1 MARDIPF
8 RKSLLPRLLAVS
20 VLVSVVSIAATA
32 WLAAQTTSGAIRQEQ
47 GQVLA
52 DDARVY
58 DELLGLAATAPGWQG
73 AEKAVREL
81 AQQTGR
87 RITLTTQDRVV
98 IADSRGMDGRG
109 GGGDRD
115 GGGGRDRGDG
125 RGAGAGAELPSKA
138 SAVVDPL
145 AVDGALTAGAGAGAG
160 SGEDAGGGGEDAA
173 GVDRIDPRAVG
184 PFRLSGRERDEL
196 AKVAADVVACMHDF
210 GVVARSVQGPG
221 GRPRIEAANDPNR
234 FLDFTCN
241 DTRLVAPTRTESKA
255 LKRLNELTN
264 ACLRRGSQPP
274 IAVELDLTWRRSGG
288 GASPVPG
295 VVGPPVE
302 SGMRAEP
309 KPEAEPEPESD
320 PKQKPEPESDPK
332 QKPEPEPESDP
343 KQKPEP
349 ELRVEGRATPAPTPT
364 RTPTDS
370 YSPAPKST
378 PTEPDPRNAARRTPT
393 GPAAPADP
401 MDGTRVA
408 DAKAAACLGSARREQ
423 LGPYVSAPALLFV
436 TASDGSRTAAAR
448 AGETSGFSLSRANTT
463 RLAGLSAGIL
473 AVTVAV
479 TAFAASRLTR
489 PLRALTTATQR
500 MKTGE
505 AAEPVNAR
513 SAGSAGEIRQLADAF
528 NDMAA
533 HRKALEDHRK
543 ALEDQR
549 QAMVSDVAHELRTPL
564 SNIRGWL
571 EAAEDGVVATDP
583 ELVSSLLEEAVLLQH
598 IVNDLQDLAAA
609 DAGTLRLHREPV
621 HASDVVDQV
630 AAAHQAGAEAA
641 GVRLSAT
648 TVGDPWFIADPLR
661 LRQAIG
667 NLVSNAIRHTPEGG
681 SVTIDCRATLDAVV
695 VEVADTGTGIDPDD
709 LPYVFDRFW
718 RADKSRTRSTGGSG
732 LGLAI
737 VRQLVEGHGGTVTVR
752 STPGDGAVFTVRVPS
767 EPLEP
772 LEPLESSEPL
782 EPSE

>member
-58 DELLGLAATAPGWQG
+58 DELLGLAATAPGWRG
-73 AEKAVREL
+73 AEKTVREL
-81 AQQTGR
+81 ARQTGR
-87 RITLTTQDRVV
+87 RIALTTQDRVV
-98 IADSRGMDGRG
+98 IADSRNKDGKG
-109 GGGDRD
+109 GGS
-115 GGGGRDRGDG
+115 
-125 RGAGAGAELPSKA
+125 GAREAGAELPSKA

-145 AVDGALTAGAGAGAG
+145 AVDGALTAGAGSGSESGGGIGGG
-160 SGEDAGGGGEDAA
+160 SGSGGED

-184 PFRLSGRERDEL
+184 PFRLSGRERETL
-196 AKVAADVVACMHDF
+196 AKVADDIVGCMHDF

-241 DTRLVAPTRTESKA
+241 DTRLVVPTRTESKA
-255 LKRLNELTN
+255 LKQLNELTN
-264 ACLRRGSQPP
+264 ACLRRGSEQPVK
-274 IAVELDLTWRRSGG
+274 VELDLTWRRSGG
-288 GASPVPG
+288 GTSPAAG
-295 VVGPPVE
+295 VVGPPVPTFT
-302 SGMRAEP
+302 ST
-309 KPEAEPEPESD
+309 PEP
-320 PKQKPEPESDPK
+320 Q
-332 QKPEPEPESDP
+332 
-343 KQKPEP
+343 
-349 ELRVEGRATPAPTPT
+349 PTPT
-364 RTPTDS
+364 PTPTS
-370 YSPAPKST
+370 TSTSPSTST
-378 PTEPDPRNAARRTPT
+378 PTPTPTPTSESGFGPAPADTPVEPDGPEPRGAADRSPSES
-393 GPAAPADP
+393 PVPADP
-401 MDGTRVA
+401 MDGARVA
-408 DAKAAACLGSARREQ
+408 DTKAAACLGSARREQ

-448 AGETSGFSLSRANTT
+448 AGESSGFSLSGANTT

-479 TAFAASRLTR
+479 TAFAATRLTR
-489 PLRALTTATQR
+489 PLRALTAATQR

-505 AAEPVNAR
+505 AAEPVTAR
-513 SAGSAGEIRQLADAF
+513 SAGSAGEIRQLAEAF

-533 HRKALEDHRK
+533 HRKALEN
-543 ALEDQR
+543 QR

-648 TVGDPWFIADPLR
+648 TVGDPCFTADPLR

-681 SVTIDCRATLDAVV
+681 SVTISCRATSDAVV
-695 VEVADTGTGIDPDD
+695 VEVADTGTGIAPED
-709 LPYVFDRFW
+709 LPRVFDRFW

-737 VRQLVEGHGGTVTVR
+737 VRQLVEGHGGTVTVG
-752 STPGDGAVFTVRVPS
+752 SAPGEGAVFTVRVPADADADVGGGVGVDVDADS
-767 EPLEP
+767 GVGAGAGGGVEGAADH
-772 LEPLESSEPL
+772 
-782 EPSE
+782 

>member
-20 VLVSVVSIAATA
+20 VLVSLVSIAATA

-58 DELLGLAATAPGWQG
+58 DELLGLAAGAPGWQG
-73 AEKAVREL
+73 AEKTVREL
-81 AQQTGR
+81 ARQTGR

-98 IADSRGMDGRG
+98 IADSRGKG
-109 GGGDRD
+109 GKVGKGSSGD
-115 GGGGRDRGDG
+115 
-125 RGAGAGAELPSKA
+125 ELPSKA

-145 AVDGALTAGAGAGAG
+145 AVDGALTAGAGSADA
-160 SGEDAGGGGEDAA
+160 EAGGQ
-173 GVDRIDPRAVG
+173 DRIDPRAVG
-184 PFRLSGRERDEL
+184 PFRLPGTERKEL
-196 AKVAADVVACMHDF
+196 GKVAGSIVGCMQDL
-210 GVVARSVQGPG
+210 GVSARVVQGPS
-221 GRPRIEAANDPNR
+221 GRPRVEAPNDPSQV
-234 FLDFTCN
+234 LDSSCH
-241 DTRLVAPTRTESKA
+241 DYRLDMPTRTESKA
-255 LKRLNELTN
+255 LDRLNELTN
-264 ACLRRGSQPP
+264 ACLRRGDAPP
-274 IAVELDLTWRRSGG
+274 VKVGLDLTWWQSLGVFDRDSGRYIPTDAETATERPVEAGG
-288 GASPVPG
+288 GQVGPEPSVPTKEPGTPTSTPSASPYV
-295 VVGPPVE
+295 
-302 SGMRAEP
+302 
-309 KPEAEPEPESD
+309 PEPTGGVS
-320 PKQKPEPESDPK
+320 
-332 QKPEPEPESDP
+332 
-343 KQKPEP
+343 
-349 ELRVEGRATPAPTPT
+349 RVGNEYDTKT
-364 RTPTDS
+364 
-370 YSPAPKST
+370 
-378 PTEPDPRNAARRTPT
+378 
-393 GPAAPADP
+393 
-401 MDGTRVA
+401 
-408 DAKAAACLGSARREQ
+408 AACVGSARREQ
-423 LGPYVSAPALLFV
+423 LGLYVSEPALLFV
-436 TASDGSRTAAAR
+436 TSSDGSRTAVAR
-448 AGETSGFSLSRANTT
+448 AVESSRFSLSGANTT

-479 TAFAASRLTR
+479 TAFAATRLTR
-489 PLRALTTATQR
+489 PLRALTAATQR

-505 AAEPVNAR
+505 AAEPVTAR

-533 HRKALEDHRK
+533 HRK

-583 ELVSSLLEEAVLLQH
+583 ELVTSLLEEALLLQH

-648 TVGDPWFIADPLR
+648 TLGDPCFTADPLR

-667 NLVSNAIRHTPEGG
+667 NLVSNAVRHTPEGG
-681 SVTIDCRATLDAVV
+681 SVTISCRATLDAVV

-709 LPYVFDRFW
+709 LPHVFDRFW
-718 RADKSRTRSTGGSG
+718 RADKSRTRATGGSG

-737 VRQLVEGHGGTVTVR
+737 VRQLVEGHDGTVTVR
-752 STPGDGAVFTVRVPS
+752 STPGEGAVFTVRLPS
-767 EPLEP
+767 G
-772 LEPLESSEPL
+772 
-782 EPSE
+782 

>member
-20 VLVSVVSIAATA
+20 VLVSLVSIAATA

-58 DELLGLAATAPGWQG
+58 DELLGLAATAPGWRG
-73 AEKAVREL
+73 AEKTVREL
-81 AQQTGR
+81 ARQTGR
-87 RITLTTQDRVV
+87 RIALTTQDRVV
-98 IADSRGMDGRG
+98 IADSRGDDDGKG
-109 GGGDRD
+109 GGG
-115 GGGGRDRGDG
+115 GGA
-125 RGAGAGAELPSKA
+125 AGAGLPSKA

-145 AVDGALTAGAGAGAG
+145 AVDGALTAGAGNVG
-160 SGEDAGGGGEDAA
+160 STGNGGGGSDSA
-173 GVDRIDPRAVG
+173 GLDRIDPRAVG
-184 PFRLSGRERDEL
+184 PFRLSGRERAEL
-196 AKVAADVVACMHDF
+196 AKVAEDVVSCMHDF
-210 GVVARSVQGPG
+210 GVIARSVQGPG
-221 GRPRIEAANDPNR
+221 GRPRIEASNDPNR
-234 FLDFTCN
+234 FLDYTCN
-241 DTRLVAPTRTESKA
+241 DSRLLVPTRTERKA

-264 ACLRRGSQPP
+264 ACLRRGGEPP
-274 IAVELDLTWRRSGG
+274 VAVELDLTWRRSDGK
-288 GASPVPG
+288 AYRAPG
-295 VVGPPVE
+295 VVGPDGP
-302 SGMRAEP
+302 GMRAEP
-309 KPEAEPEPESD
+309 EP
-320 PKQKPEPESDPK
+320 
-332 QKPEPEPESDP
+332 
-343 KQKPEP
+343 
-349 ELRVEGRATPAPTPT
+349 RVEGRATPEPTPGGT
-364 RTPTDS
+364 SGDTPEGTPGDGS
-370 YSPAPKST
+370 GDTPGDASGGDPDATAEPSSPPSEST
-378 PTEPDPRNAARRTPT
+378 PAEGGGHTVPRLPTESSVPDAA
-393 GPAAPADP
+393 
-401 MDGTRVA
+401 DGTRAVREA
-408 DAKAAACLGSARREQ
+408 DTKTAACVGSARREQ

-436 TASDGSRTAAAR
+436 TSSDGSRTAAAR
-448 AGETSGFSLSRANTT
+448 AGEASGFSLSGANTA

-479 TAFAASRLTR
+479 TAFAATQLTR
-489 PLRALTTATQR
+489 PLRALTAATQR

-505 AAEPVNAR
+505 AAEPVTAR
-513 SAGSAGEIRQLADAF
+513 SAGSAGEIRRLAEAF

-533 HRKALEDHRK
+533 HRK

-630 AAAHQAGAEAA
+630 AAAHQAAAEAA

-648 TVGDPWFIADPLR
+648 TLGDPCFTADPLR

-681 SVTIDCRATLDAVV
+681 SVTISCRATLDAVV
-695 VEVADTGTGIDPDD
+695 VEVADTGTGIDPED
-709 LPYVFDRFW
+709 LPHVFDRFW
-718 RADKSRTRSTGGSG
+718 RADKSRTRATGGSG

-737 VRQLVEGHGGTVTVR
+737 VRQLVEGHGGTVTAR
-752 STPGDGAVFTVRVPS
+752 STPGEGAVFTVRVPS
-767 EPLEP
+767 AE
-772 LEPLESSEPL
+772 
-782 EPSE
+782 

>member
-58 DELLGLAATAPGWQG
+58 DELLGLAAGAPGWQG
-73 AEKAVREL
+73 AEKTVREL
-81 AQQTGR
+81 ARQTGR

-98 IADSRGMDGRG
+98 IADSRGKG
-109 GGGDRD
+109 GKGGK
-115 GGGGRDRGDG
+115 GSSGD
-125 RGAGAGAELPSKA
+125 ELPSKA

-145 AVDGALTAGAGAGAG
+145 AVDGALTAGAGSADA
-160 SGEDAGGGGEDAA
+160 EAGGQ
-173 GVDRIDPRAVG
+173 DRIDPRAVG
-184 PFRLSGRERDEL
+184 PFRLPGTERKEL
-196 AKVAADVVACMHDF
+196 GKVAGSIVGCMQDL
-210 GVVARSVQGPG
+210 GVSARVVQGPS
-221 GRPRIEAANDPNR
+221 GRPRVEAPNDPSQL
-234 FLDFTCN
+234 LDSSCH
-241 DTRLVAPTRTESKA
+241 DYRLDMPTRTESKA
-255 LKRLNELTN
+255 LDRLNELTN
-264 ACLRRGSQPP
+264 ACLRRGDAPP
-274 IAVELDLTWRRSGG
+274 VKVGLDLTWWQSLGVFDRDSGRYIPTDAETATDRPVEPGG
-288 GASPVPG
+288 GR
-295 VVGPPVE
+295 VGP
-302 SGMRAEP
+302 EP
-309 KPEAEPEPESD
+309 GGGRVGPEPSVPTKEPGTPTST
-320 PKQKPEPESDPK
+320 PSASSYVPEPTGGVS
-332 QKPEPEPESDP
+332 
-343 KQKPEP
+343 
-349 ELRVEGRATPAPTPT
+349 RVGNEYDTKT
-364 RTPTDS
+364 
-370 YSPAPKST
+370 
-378 PTEPDPRNAARRTPT
+378 
-393 GPAAPADP
+393 
-401 MDGTRVA
+401 
-408 DAKAAACLGSARREQ
+408 AACVGSARREQ
-423 LGPYVSAPALLFV
+423 LGLYVSEPALLFV
-436 TASDGSRTAAAR
+436 TSSDGSRTAVAR
-448 AGETSGFSLSRANTT
+448 AVESSRFSLSGANTT

-479 TAFAASRLTR
+479 TAFAATRLTR
-489 PLRALTTATQR
+489 PLRALTAATQR

-505 AAEPVNAR
+505 AAEPVTAR

-533 HRKALEDHRK
+533 HRK

-583 ELVSSLLEEAVLLQH
+583 ELVTSLLEEALLLQH

-648 TVGDPWFIADPLR
+648 TLGDPCFTADPLR

-667 NLVSNAIRHTPEGG
+667 NLVSNAVRHTPEGG
-681 SVTIDCRATLDAVV
+681 SVTISCRATLDAVV

-709 LPYVFDRFW
+709 LPHVFDRFW
-718 RADKSRTRSTGGSG
+718 RADKSRTRATGGSG

-737 VRQLVEGHGGTVTVR
+737 VRQLVEGHDGTVTAR
-752 STPGDGAVFTVRVPS
+752 STPGEGAVFTVRLPS
-767 EPLEP
+767 G
-772 LEPLESSEPL
+772 
-782 EPSE
+782 

>member
-8 RKSLLPRLLAVS
+8 RKSLLHRLLAVS

-58 DELLGLAATAPGWQG
+58 DELLALGAGAPGWRG
-73 AEKAVREL
+73 AEKTVREL
-81 AQQTGR
+81 ARQTGR
-87 RITLTTQDRVV
+87 RIALTTQDRVV
-98 IADSRGMDGRG
+98 IADSWSTDSRSTDSRNT
-109 GGGDRD
+109 DSRSAD
-115 GGGGRDRGDG
+115 
-125 RGAGAGAELPSKA
+125 LPSKA

-145 AVDGALTAGAGAGAG
+145 AVDGTLNAGAEAGAEAG
-160 SGEDAGGGGEDAA
+160 TDATD
-173 GVDRIDPRAVG
+173 VDRIDPRAVG
-184 PFRLSGRERDEL
+184 PFRLPEREREEL
-196 AKVAADVVACMHDF
+196 AKAAESVVSCMHAF
-210 GVVARSVQGPG
+210 GVDARSVQGPS
-221 GRPRIEAANDPNR
+221 GRPRVDAANDPSQL
-234 FLDFTCN
+234 LDFKCRSE
-241 DTRLVAPTRTESKA
+241 RLDMPTRTESKA
-255 LKRLNELTN
+255 LERLNELTN
-264 ACLRRGSQPP
+264 ACLRRGDADAPP
-274 IAVELDLTWRRSGG
+274 VKLGLDLTWWQPSDEADGRLTGRRLPADSG
-288 GASPVPG
+288 AP
-295 VVGPPVE
+295 
-302 SGMRAEP
+302 AEP
-309 KPEAEPEPESD
+309 SARVPAEPSAPSEERGAPTS
-320 PKQKPEPESDPK
+320 
-332 QKPEPEPESDP
+332 
-343 KQKPEP
+343 
-349 ELRVEGRATPAPTPT
+349 TPAES
-364 RTPTDS
+364 RTPT
-370 YSPAPKST
+370 
-378 PTEPDPRNAARRTPT
+378 E
-393 GPAAPADP
+393 GPAGVARPADA
-401 MDGTRVA
+401 GA
-408 DAKAAACLGSARREQ
+408 AKTAACVGSARREQ

-436 TASDGSRTAAAR
+436 TSSDGSRTAAAR
-448 AGETSGFSLSRANTT
+448 AGETSGFSLSGANTT

-479 TAFAASRLTR
+479 TAFAATRLTK
-489 PLRALTTATQR
+489 PLRALTAATQR

-505 AAEPVNAR
+505 AAEPVTAR

-533 HRKALEDHRK
+533 HRK

-571 EAAEDGVVATDP
+571 EAAEDGVVETDP
-583 ELVSSLLEEAVLLQH
+583 ELVSSLLEEALLLQH

-648 TVGDPWFIADPLR
+648 TLGDPCCTADPLR

-681 SVTIDCRATLDAVV
+681 DVTISCRATLDAVE
-695 VEVADTGTGIDPDD
+695 VEVADTGTGIEPDD
-709 LPYVFDRFW
+709 LPHVFDRFW

-737 VRQLVEGHGGTVTVR
+737 VRQLVEGHGGTVTAR
-752 STPGDGAVFTVRVPS
+752 STPGEGAVFTVRVPS
-767 EPLEP
+767 G
-772 LEPLESSEPL
+772 
-782 EPSE
+782 

>member
-8 RKSLLPRLLAVS
+8 RKSLLHRLLAVS

-58 DELLGLAATAPGWQG
+58 DELLALGAGAPGWRG
-73 AEKAVREL
+73 AEKTVREL
-81 AQQTGR
+81 ARQTGR
-87 RITLTTQDRVV
+87 RIALTTQDRVV
-98 IADSRGMDGRG
+98 IADSRSTDSRSA
-109 GGGDRD
+109 DSRSAD
-115 GGGGRDRGDG
+115 
-125 RGAGAGAELPSKA
+125 LPSKA

-145 AVDGALTAGAGAGAG
+145 AVDGTLNAGAEAGAEAG
-160 SGEDAGGGGEDAA
+160 ADATD
-173 GVDRIDPRAVG
+173 VDRIDPRAVG
-184 PFRLSGRERDEL
+184 PFRLPEREREEL
-196 AKVAADVVACMHDF
+196 AKAAESVVSCMHDF
-210 GVVARSVQGPG
+210 GVDARSVQGPS
-221 GRPRIEAANDPNR
+221 GRPRVDAANDPSQL
-234 FLDFTCN
+234 LDFKCRSE
-241 DTRLVAPTRTESKA
+241 RLDMPTRTESKA
-255 LKRLNELTN
+255 LARLNELTN
-264 ACLRRGSQPP
+264 ACLRRGDADAPP
-274 IAVELDLTWRRSGG
+274 VKLGLDLTWWQPSDEADGRLTGRRLPADSG
-288 GASPVPG
+288 AP
-295 VVGPPVE
+295 
-302 SGMRAEP
+302 AEP
-309 KPEAEPEPESD
+309 SARVPAEPSAPAEERGAPTS
-320 PKQKPEPESDPK
+320 
-332 QKPEPEPESDP
+332 
-343 KQKPEP
+343 
-349 ELRVEGRATPAPTPT
+349 TPAESRP
-364 RTPTDS
+364 
-370 YSPAPKST
+370 
-378 PTEPDPRNAARRTPT
+378 PTE
-393 GPAAPADP
+393 GPAGVARPADA
-401 MDGTRVA
+401 GA
-408 DAKAAACLGSARREQ
+408 AKTAACVGSARREQ

-436 TASDGSRTAAAR
+436 TSSDGSRTAAAR
-448 AGETSGFSLSRANTT
+448 AGETSGFSLSGANTT

-479 TAFAASRLTR
+479 TAFAATRLTK
-489 PLRALTTATQR
+489 PLRALTAATQR

-505 AAEPVNAR
+505 AAEPVTAR

-533 HRKALEDHRK
+533 HRK

-571 EAAEDGVVATDP
+571 EAAEDGVVETDP
-583 ELVSSLLEEAVLLQH
+583 ELVSSLLEEALLLQH

-648 TVGDPWFIADPLR
+648 TLGDPCCTADPLR

-681 SVTIDCRATLDAVV
+681 DVTISCRATLDAVE
-695 VEVADTGTGIDPDD
+695 VEVADTGTGIEPDD
-709 LPYVFDRFW
+709 LPHVFDRFW

-737 VRQLVEGHGGTVTVR
+737 VRQLVEGHGGTVTAR
-752 STPGDGAVFTVRVPS
+752 STPGEGAVFTVRVPS
-767 EPLEP
+767 G
-772 LEPLESSEPL
+772 
-782 EPSE
+782 

>member
-20 VLVSVVSIAATA
+20 VLVSLVSIAATA

-58 DELLGLAATAPGWQG
+58 DELLGLAATAPGWRG
-73 AEKAVREL
+73 AERTVREL
-81 AQQTGR
+81 ARQTGR
-87 RITLTTQDRVV
+87 RIALTTQDRVV
-98 IADSRGMDGRG
+98 IADSRGDDDGKG
-109 GGGDRD
+109 GGG
-115 GGGGRDRGDG
+115 GGA
-125 RGAGAGAELPSKA
+125 AGAGLPSKA

-145 AVDGALTAGAGAGAG
+145 AVDGALTVGAGNVGSTG
-160 SGEDAGGGGEDAA
+160 SGDGGSDGGADSAGL
-173 GVDRIDPRAVG
+173 DRIDPRAVG
-184 PFRLSGRERDEL
+184 PFRLSGRERAEL
-196 AKVAADVVACMHDF
+196 AKVAEDVVSCMHDF
-210 GVVARSVQGPG
+210 GVIARSVQGPG
-221 GRPRIEAANDPNR
+221 GRPRIEASNDPNR
-234 FLDFTCN
+234 FLDYTCN
-241 DTRLVAPTRTESKA
+241 DSRLLVPTRTERKA

-264 ACLRRGSQPP
+264 ACLRRGGEPP
-274 IAVELDLTWRRSGG
+274 VAVELDLTWRRSDGK
-288 GASPVPG
+288 AYRAPG
-295 VVGPPVE
+295 VVGPDGP
-302 SGMRAEP
+302 GMRAEP
-309 KPEAEPEPESD
+309 EP
-320 PKQKPEPESDPK
+320 
-332 QKPEPEPESDP
+332 
-343 KQKPEP
+343 
-349 ELRVEGRATPAPTPT
+349 RVEGRATPEPTPEP
-364 RTPTDS
+364 TPGGTPGGTSGDTPGDAS
-370 YSPAPKST
+370 GGDPDATAEPSSPPSEST
-378 PTEPDPRNAARRTPT
+378 PAEGGGHTVPRLPTESSVPDAA
-393 GPAAPADP
+393 
-401 MDGTRVA
+401 DGTRAVREA
-408 DAKAAACLGSARREQ
+408 DTKTAACVGSARREQ

-436 TASDGSRTAAAR
+436 TSSDGSRTAAAR
-448 AGETSGFSLSRANTT
+448 AGEVSGFSLSGANTA

-479 TAFAASRLTR
+479 TAFAATQLTR
-489 PLRALTTATQR
+489 PLRALTAATQR

-505 AAEPVNAR
+505 AAEPVTAR
-513 SAGSAGEIRQLADAF
+513 SAGSAGEIRRLAEAF

-533 HRKALEDHRK
+533 HRK

-648 TVGDPWFIADPLR
+648 TLGDPCFTADPLR

-681 SVTIDCRATLDAVV
+681 SVTISCRATLDAVV
-695 VEVADTGTGIDPDD
+695 VEVADTGTGIDPED
-709 LPYVFDRFW
+709 LPHVFDRFW
-718 RADKSRTRSTGGSG
+718 RADKSRTRATGGSG

-737 VRQLVEGHGGTVTVR
+737 VRQLVEGHGGTVTAR
-752 STPGDGAVFTVRVPS
+752 STPGEGAVFTVRVPS
-767 EPLEP
+767 AE
-772 LEPLESSEPL
+772 
-782 EPSE
+782 

>member
-8 RKSLLPRLLAVS
+8 RKSLLTRLLAVS
-20 VLVSVVSIAATA
+20 VLVSVLSIAATA

-58 DELLGLAATAPGWQG
+58 DELLGLAATAPGWRG
-73 AEKAVREL
+73 AERTVREL
-81 AQQTGR
+81 ARQTGR
-87 RITLTTQDRVV
+87 RIALTTQDRVV
-98 IADSRGMDGRG
+98 IADSRGKGKGEG
-109 GGGDRD
+109 GSGGE
-115 GGGGRDRGDG
+115 
-125 RGAGAGAELPSKA
+125 GAPGAELPAKA

-145 AVDGALTAGAGAGAG
+145 AVDGALTAGAGSGQGGGGGSGGESGAG
-160 SGEDAGGGGEDAA
+160 SEDADTA
-173 GVDRIDPRAVG
+173 GLDRIDPRAVG
-184 PFRLSGRERDEL
+184 PFRLSGRERTEL
-196 AKVAADVVACMHDF
+196 AKVADDVVGCMHDF

-221 GRPRIEAANDPNR
+221 GRPRIDAPNDPNR
-234 FLDFTCN
+234 FLDYTCN
-241 DTRLVAPTRTESKA
+241 DTRLVVPTHTESKA

-264 ACLRRGSQPP
+264 ACLRRGGEPP
-274 IAVELDLTWRRSGG
+274 VTVELDLTWRRSDGG
-288 GASPVPG
+288 VAERAARTGRPWASFVVPAEPGTPSGSGAPSERGAPSGPGTSSGRATPVPT
-295 VVGPPVE
+295 P
-302 SGMRAEP
+302 
-309 KPEAEPEPESD
+309 
-320 PKQKPEPESDPK
+320 
-332 QKPEPEPESDP
+332 
-343 KQKPEP
+343 
-349 ELRVEGRATPAPTPT
+349 TPAPTP
-364 RTPTDS
+364 
-370 YSPAPKST
+370 SPA
-378 PTEPDPRNAARRTPT
+378 EPDTESTAPT
-393 GPAAPADP
+393 GPLPDP
-401 MDGTRVA
+401 VDSTRVDREA
-408 DAKAAACLGSARREQ
+408 DTKAAACVGSARREQ

-436 TASDGSRTAAAR
+436 TSSDGSRTAAAR
-448 AGETSGFSLSRANTT
+448 AGANSGFSLSGADTT

-479 TAFAASRLTR
+479 TAFAATRLIR

-505 AAEPVNAR
+505 ASEPVTAR

-533 HRKALEDHRK
+533 HRK

-583 ELVSSLLEEAVLLQH
+583 ELVSSLLEEALLLQH

-609 DAGTLRLHREPV
+609 DAGTLRLHREPI
-621 HASDVVDQV
+621 HTSDVVDQV

-641 GVRLSAT
+641 GVRLSAKT
-648 TVGDPWFIADPLR
+648 YGDPCFTADPLR

-681 SVTIDCRATLDAVV
+681 SVTISCRATPDAVE
-695 VEVADTGTGIDPDD
+695 VEVADTGTGIEPTD
-709 LPYVFDRFW
+709 LPHVFDRFW

-737 VRQLVEGHGGTVTVR
+737 VRKLVEGHGGTVTAR
-752 STPGDGAVFTVRVPS
+752 STPGEGAVFTVRVPLS
-767 EPLEP
+767 E
-772 LEPLESSEPL
+772 
-782 EPSE
+782 

>member
-20 VLVSVVSIAATA
+20 VLVSVLSIAATA

-73 AEKAVREL
+73 AEKTVREL
-81 AQQTGR
+81 ARQTGR

-98 IADSRGMDGRG
+98 IADSRRSDGSR
-109 GGGDRD
+109 
-115 GGGGRDRGDG
+115 
-125 RGAGAGAELPSKA
+125 AGVELPSKA

-145 AVDGALTAGAGAGAG
+145 AVDGALTTGEGSVREDTAGL
-160 SGEDAGGGGEDAA
+160 
-173 GVDRIDPRAVG
+173 DRIDPRAVG
-184 PFRLSGRERDEL
+184 PFRLSERERGEL
-196 AKVAADVVACMHDF
+196 AKVAADVVGCMHDF

-241 DTRLVAPTRTESKA
+241 DTRLVVPTRTESKA

-274 IAVELDLTWRRSGG
+274 VAVELDLTWRRSDG
-288 GASPVPG
+288 GAGPAPG
-295 VVGPPVE
+295 VVGPPVD

-309 KPEAEPEPESD
+309 G
-320 PKQKPEPESDPK
+320 
-332 QKPEPEPESDP
+332 
-343 KQKPEP
+343 
-349 ELRVEGRATPAPTPT
+349 LRTEGRATPTPEAT
-364 RTPTDS
+364 YT
-370 YSPAPKST
+370 PAPKST
-378 PTEPDPRNAARRTPT
+378 PTEPGGREPGGREPGGREPDGAESDGSESDSPAARRTPT
-393 GPAAPADP
+393 GPALPADP

-436 TASDGSRTAAAR
+436 TSSDGSRTAAAR
-448 AGETSGFSLSRANTT
+448 AGETPGFSLSPANTA

-648 TVGDPWFIADPLR
+648 TTGDPCFTADPLR

-681 SVTIDCRATLDAVV
+681 SVTIDCRATSDEVV

-709 LPYVFDRFW
+709 LPHVFDRFW

-737 VRQLVEGHGGTVTVR
+737 VRQLVEGHGGTVSVR
-752 STPGDGAVFTVRVPS
+752 STPGEGAVFTVRVPS
-767 EPLEP
+767 EASEP
-772 LEPLESSEPL
+772 VEATEASEPAEALESSEP
-782 EPSE
+782 SG

>member
-58 DELLGLAATAPGWQG
+58 DELLGLAATAPGWRG
-73 AEKAVREL
+73 AEKTVREL
-81 AQQTGR
+81 ARQTGR
-87 RITLTTQDRVV
+87 RIALTTQDRVV
-98 IADSRGMDGRG
+98 IADSRNKDGKG
-109 GGGDRD
+109 GGS
-115 GGGGRDRGDG
+115 
-125 RGAGAGAELPSKA
+125 GAREAGAELPSKA

-145 AVDGALTAGAGAGAG
+145 AVDGALTAGAGSGSESGGGVGGG
-160 SGEDAGGGGEDAA
+160 SGSGGED

-184 PFRLSGRERDEL
+184 PFRLSGRERETL
-196 AKVAADVVACMHDF
+196 AKVADDIVGCMHDF

-241 DTRLVAPTRTESKA
+241 DTRLVVPTRTESKA
-255 LKRLNELTN
+255 LKQLNELTN
-264 ACLRRGSQPP
+264 ACLRRGSEQPVK
-274 IAVELDLTWRRSGG
+274 VELDLTWRRSGG
-288 GASPVPG
+288 GTSPAAG
-295 VVGPPVE
+295 VVGPPVPTFT
-302 SGMRAEP
+302 ST
-309 KPEAEPEPESD
+309 PEP
-320 PKQKPEPESDPK
+320 Q
-332 QKPEPEPESDP
+332 
-343 KQKPEP
+343 
-349 ELRVEGRATPAPTPT
+349 PTPT
-364 RTPTDS
+364 PTLTS
-370 YSPAPKST
+370 TSPSTST
-378 PTEPDPRNAARRTPT
+378 PTPTPTPESGFGPAPAATPVEPDGPEPRGAADRR
-393 GPAAPADP
+393 GPSESPVPADP
-401 MDGTRVA
+401 MDGARVA
-408 DAKAAACLGSARREQ
+408 DTKAAACLGSARREQ

-448 AGETSGFSLSRANTT
+448 AGESSGFSLSGANTT

-479 TAFAASRLTR
+479 TAFAATRLTR
-489 PLRALTTATQR
+489 PLRALTAATQR

-505 AAEPVNAR
+505 AAEPVTAR
-513 SAGSAGEIRQLADAF
+513 SAGSAGEIRQLAEAF

-533 HRKALEDHRK
+533 HRKALEN
-543 ALEDQR
+543 QR

-648 TVGDPWFIADPLR
+648 TVGDPCFTADPLR

-681 SVTIDCRATLDAVV
+681 SVTISCRATSDAVV
-695 VEVADTGTGIDPDD
+695 VEVADTGTGIAPED
-709 LPYVFDRFW
+709 LPRVFDRFW

-737 VRQLVEGHGGTVTVR
+737 VRQLVEGHGGTVTVG
-752 STPGDGAVFTVRVPS
+752 SAPGEGAVFTVRVPADADVGGGVGAGVDADS
-767 EPLEP
+767 GVGAGAGGGVEGAAGH
-772 LEPLESSEPL
+772 
-782 EPSE
+782 

>member
-1 MARDIPF
+1 MGRDIPF

-20 VLVSVVSIAATA
+20 VLVSVLSIAATA

-73 AEKAVREL
+73 AEKTVREL
-81 AQQTGR
+81 ARQTGR

-98 IADSRGMDGRG
+98 IADSRRADGSRVG
-109 GGGDRD
+109 V
-115 GGGGRDRGDG
+115 
-125 RGAGAGAELPSKA
+125 ELPSKA

-145 AVDGALTAGAGAGAG
+145 AVDGALTT
-160 SGEDAGGGGEDAA
+160 GEDGGGEDSA
-173 GVDRIDPRAVG
+173 GLDRIDPRAVG

-196 AKVAADVVACMHDF
+196 AKVASDVVGCMHDF

-241 DTRLVAPTRTESKA
+241 DTRLVVPTRTESKA

-274 IAVELDLTWRRSGG
+274 VTVELDLTWRRSGG
-288 GASPVPG
+288 GATPAPG

-302 SGMRAEP
+302 SGMRGEP
-309 KPEAEPEPESD
+309 G
-320 PKQKPEPESDPK
+320 
-332 QKPEPEPESDP
+332 
-343 KQKPEP
+343 
-349 ELRVEGRATPAPTPT
+349 LRVESRATPTPA
-364 RTPTDS
+364 DS
-370 YSPAPKST
+370 YSPAPKAT
-378 PTEPDPRNAARRTPT
+378 PTEPE
-393 GPAAPADP
+393 GPAAPKATPTEPEGPAAPKATSAEPDGPAARKATPTEPEGPAAPKATPTQPGGPAARSTPSGPAVPADP

-436 TASDGSRTAAAR
+436 TSADGSRSAAAR

-648 TVGDPWFIADPLR
+648 TTGDPCFTADPLR

-681 SVTIDCRATLDAVV
+681 SVTIDCRATPDAVV

-709 LPYVFDRFW
+709 LPHVFDRFW

-752 STPGDGAVFTVRVPS
+752 STPGEGAVFTVWVPS
-767 EPLEP
+767 EASEP
-772 LEPLESSEPL
+772 SESSDPSVPLESAG
-782 EPSE
+782 

>member
-1 MARDIPF
+1 MVRDIPF

-58 DELLGLAATAPGWQG
+58 DELLALAAGAPGWQG
-73 AEKAVREL
+73 AEKTVREL
-81 AQQTGR
+81 ARKTGR

-98 IADSRGMDGRG
+98 IADSRGKG
-109 GGGDRD
+109 GGG
-115 GGGGRDRGDG
+115 GGK
-125 RGAGAGAELPSKA
+125 GAAGVGLPSKA

-145 AVDGALTAGAGAGAG
+145 AVDGALTAGAGSADA
-160 SGEDAGGGGEDAA
+160 EAGGQ
-173 GVDRIDPRAVG
+173 DRIDPRAVG
-184 PFRLSGRERDEL
+184 PFRLPAAERKEL
-196 AKVAADVVACMHDF
+196 AKVAAGVVGCMHGL
-210 GVVARSVQGPG
+210 GVSARVVQGPS
-221 GRPRIEAANDPNR
+221 GRPRVEAPNDPSQI
-234 FLDFTCN
+234 LDSSCH
-241 DTRLVAPTRTESKA
+241 DYRLDMPTRAESKA
-255 LKRLNELTN
+255 LDRLNELTN
-264 ACLRRGSQPP
+264 ACLRRGDAPP
-274 IAVELDLTWRRSGG
+274 VKVGLDLTWWQSVGVFDRDSGRYIPTETETETDTEKPVAGGAGASGG
-288 GASPVPG
+288 ADAAPGPGAPSK
-295 VVGPPVE
+295 
-302 SGMRAEP
+302 EP
-309 KPEAEPEPESD
+309 
-320 PKQKPEPESDPK
+320 
-332 QKPEPEPESDP
+332 
-343 KQKPEP
+343 
-349 ELRVEGRATPAPTPT
+349 GRAPAS
-364 RTPTDS
+364 RTPT
-370 YSPAPKST
+370 ST
-378 PTEPDPRNAARRTPT
+378 PSESPYPPEPAGGVSSVGNEYDTKT
-393 GPAAPADP
+393 
-401 MDGTRVA
+401 
-408 DAKAAACLGSARREQ
+408 AACVGSARREQ
-423 LGPYVSAPALLFV
+423 LGLYVSEPALLFV
-436 TASDGSRTAAAR
+436 TSSDGSRTAAAR
-448 AGETSGFSLSRANTT
+448 AVESSRFSLSGANTF

-479 TAFAASRLTR
+479 TAFAATRLTR
-489 PLRALTTATQR
+489 PLRALTAATQR

-505 AAEPVNAR
+505 AAEPVTAR

-533 HRKALEDHRK
+533 HRK

-583 ELVSSLLEEAVLLQH
+583 ELVGSLLEEALLLQH

-648 TVGDPWFIADPLR
+648 THGDPCFTADPLR

-681 SVTIDCRATLDAVV
+681 SVTIGCRATLDAVV

-709 LPYVFDRFW
+709 LPHVFDRFW

-737 VRQLVEGHGGTVTVR
+737 VRQLVEGHGGTVTAR
-752 STPGDGAVFTVRVPS
+752 STPGEGAVFTVRVPA
-767 EPLEP
+767 E
-772 LEPLESSEPL
+772 
-782 EPSE
+782 

>member
-73 AEKAVREL
+73 AEKTVREL
-81 AQQTGR
+81 ARQTGR

-98 IADSRGMDGRG
+98 IADSRRTDGSEGSAGNEGSAGKG
-109 GGGDRD
+109 GG
-115 GGGGRDRGDG
+115 
-125 RGAGAGAELPSKA
+125 AGVGAELPSKA

-145 AVDGALTAGAGAGAG
+145 AVDGALTTGEG
-160 SGEDAGGGGEDAA
+160 SGGEDTA
-173 GVDRIDPRAVG
+173 GPDRIDPRAVG

-196 AKVAADVVACMHDF
+196 AKVAAGVVGCMHDF

-241 DTRLVAPTRTESKA
+241 DTRLVVPTRTEGKA

-274 IAVELDLTWRRSGG
+274 VAVELDLTWRRSDGG
-288 GASPVPG
+288 VGPAPG
-295 VVGPPVE
+295 VVGPSAE
-302 SGMRAEP
+302 SPQAADSGIRA
-309 KPEAEPEPESD
+309 
-320 PKQKPEPESDPK
+320 
-332 QKPEPEPESDP
+332 
-343 KQKPEP
+343 EP
-349 ELRVEGRATPAPTPT
+349 ELRTEGRATPT
-364 RTPTDS
+364 RTPAPAPNPEATS
-370 YSPAPKST
+370 TPAPKPT
-378 PTEPDPRNAARRTPT
+378 PTEPDGSGPDGSETDPGSAARRTPT

-436 TASDGSRTAAAR
+436 TSSDGSRTAAAR

-648 TVGDPWFIADPLR
+648 TTGDPCFTADPLR

-681 SVTIDCRATLDAVV
+681 SVTIDCRAALDAVV

-709 LPYVFDRFW
+709 LPHVFDRFW

-737 VRQLVEGHGGTVTVR
+737 VRQLVEGHGGTVTAR
-752 STPGDGAVFTVRVPS
+752 STPGEGAVFTVRVPS
-767 EPLEP
+767 EP
-772 LEPLESSEPL
+772 SEA
-782 EPSE
+782 SEASEG

>member
-58 DELLGLAATAPGWQG
+58 DELLGLAASAPGWQG
-73 AEKAVREL
+73 AEKTVREL
-81 AQQTGR
+81 ARKTGR
-87 RITLTTQDRVV
+87 RITLTTQDRAV
-98 IADSRGMDGRG
+98 IADSRTPDGSDGSEGSEGSAGSAGKG
-109 GGGDRD
+109 GG
-115 GGGGRDRGDG
+115 
-125 RGAGAGAELPSKA
+125 AGVGAELPSKA

-145 AVDGALTAGAGAGAG
+145 AVDGALTTGEG
-160 SGEDAGGGGEDAA
+160 SGGEDTA
-173 GVDRIDPRAVG
+173 GLDRIDPRAVG

-196 AKVAADVVACMHDF
+196 AKVAAGVVGCMHDF

-241 DTRLVAPTRTESKA
+241 DTRLVVPTRTESKA

-274 IAVELDLTWRRSGG
+274 VAVELDLTWRRSD
-288 GASPVPG
+288 GAVPAPG
-295 VVGPPVE
+295 VVGPPAE
-302 SGMRAEP
+302 SPQAAGSGMRAEP
-309 KPEAEPEPESD
+309 
-320 PKQKPEPESDPK
+320 
-332 QKPEPEPESDP
+332 
-343 KQKPEP
+343 
-349 ELRVEGRATPAPTPT
+349 ELRIEGRATPTRTPARTPEGTHTPAPTPET
-364 RTPTDS
+364 TPT
-370 YSPAPKST
+370 PAPKST
-378 PTEPDPRNAARRTPT
+378 PTEPDGPESDHRSAARRTPT
-393 GPAAPADP
+393 GPAVPADP

-436 TASDGSRTAAAR
+436 TSADGSRSAAAR
-448 AGETSGFSLSRANTT
+448 AGETSGFSLSRANTA

-543 ALEDQR
+543 ALEGQR

-641 GVRLSAT
+641 GVLLSAT
-648 TVGDPWFIADPLR
+648 TTGDPCFTADPLR

-695 VEVADTGTGIDPDD
+695 VEVADTGTGIDPAD
-709 LPYVFDRFW
+709 LPHVFDRFW

-752 STPGDGAVFTVRVPS
+752 STPGEGAVFTVRVPS
-767 EPLEP
+767 EALEAH
-772 LEPLESSEPL
+772 ESLESAEASEG
-782 EPSE
+782 

>member
-58 DELLGLAATAPGWQG
+58 DELLALGAGAPGWRG
-73 AEKAVREL
+73 AEKTVREL
-81 AQQTGR
+81 ARQTGR
-87 RITLTTQDRVV
+87 RIALTTQDRVV
-98 IADSRGMDGRG
+98 IADSRS
-109 GGGDRD
+109 GDSRS
-115 GGGGRDRGDG
+115 GDSRSG
-125 RGAGAGAELPSKA
+125 ENKEGVGAELPSKA

-145 AVDGALTAGAGAGAG
+145 AVDGTLNAGAEAGA
-160 SGEDAGGGGEDAA
+160 DAA
-173 GVDRIDPRAVG
+173 DLDRIDPRAVG
-184 PFRLSGRERDEL
+184 PFRLPGREREEL
-196 AKVAADVVACMHDF
+196 AKAAEAVVGCMRDF
-210 GVVARSVQGPG
+210 GVDARSVQGPS
-221 GRPRIEAANDPNR
+221 GRPRVDAANDPSQL
-234 FLDFTCN
+234 LDFKCRN
-241 DTRLVAPTRTESKA
+241 DQLDMPTRTESKA
-255 LKRLNELTN
+255 LERLNELTN
-264 ACLRRGSQPP
+264 ACLRRGDADAPP
-274 IAVELDLTWRRSGG
+274 VKLGLDLTWWQPSDEADGRLTGRWIPADSG
-288 GASPVPG
+288 APAEPSARV
-295 VVGPPVE
+295 PVE
-302 SGMRAEP
+302 PSDRTPAEP
-309 KPEAEPEPESD
+309 SAPSNERGAPTSAPTS
-320 PKQKPEPESDPK
+320 
-332 QKPEPEPESDP
+332 
-343 KQKPEP
+343 
-349 ELRVEGRATPAPTPT
+349 TPAESRP
-364 RTPTDS
+364 
-370 YSPAPKST
+370 
-378 PTEPDPRNAARRTPT
+378 PTE
-393 GPAAPADP
+393 GPAGVARPADA
-401 MDGTRVA
+401 GA
-408 DAKAAACLGSARREQ
+408 AKTAACVGSARREQ

-436 TASDGSRTAAAR
+436 TSSDGSRTAAAR
-448 AGETSGFSLSRANTT
+448 AGETSGFSLSGANTT

-479 TAFAASRLTR
+479 TAFAATRLTK
-489 PLRALTTATQR
+489 PLRALTAATQR

-505 AAEPVNAR
+505 AAEPVTAR
-513 SAGSAGEIRQLADAF
+513 SAGSAGEIRRLAEAF

-533 HRKALEDHRK
+533 HRK

-571 EAAEDGVVATDP
+571 EAAEDGVVETDP
-583 ELVSSLLEEAVLLQH
+583 ELVSSLLEEALLLQH

-648 TVGDPWFIADPLR
+648 TLGDPCFTADPLR

-681 SVTIDCRATLDAVV
+681 DVTISCRATLDAVE
-695 VEVADTGTGIDPDD
+695 VEVADTGTGIEPDD
-709 LPYVFDRFW
+709 LPHVFDRFW

-737 VRQLVEGHGGTVTVR
+737 VRQLVEGHGGTVAAR
-752 STPGDGAVFTVRVPS
+752 STPGEGAVFTVRVPS
-767 EPLEP
+767 G
-772 LEPLESSEPL
+772 
-782 EPSE
+782 

>member
-1 MARDIPF
+1 MRDIPF

-58 DELLGLAATAPGWQG
+58 DELLGLAAGAPGWRG
-73 AEKAVREL
+73 AEKTVREL
-81 AQQTGR
+81 ARQTGR
-87 RITLTTQDRVV
+87 RIALTTQDRVV
-98 IADSRGMDGRG
+98 IADSRGEGEGEGGGRG
-109 GGGDRD
+109 GKD
-115 GGGGRDRGDG
+115 GKDG
-125 RGAGAGAELPSKA
+125 KDGKGAVGAELPSKA

-145 AVDGALTAGAGAGAG
+145 AVDGALTAGAGSADA
-160 SGEDAGGGGEDAA
+160 EAGGQ
-173 GVDRIDPRAVG
+173 DRIDPRAVG
-184 PFRLSGRERDEL
+184 PFRLPGSERKEL
-196 AKVAADVVACMHDF
+196 AKVAASVVGCMHDL
-210 GVVARSVQGPG
+210 GVSAHAVQGPS
-221 GRPRIEAANDPNR
+221 GRPRVEAPNDPSQ
-234 FLDFTCN
+234 FLDSSCR
-241 DTRLVAPTRTESKA
+241 DYRLDMPTRTESKA
-255 LKRLNELTN
+255 LERLNELTN
-264 ACLRRGSQPP
+264 ACLRRGDAPP
-274 IAVELDLTWRRSGG
+274 VKVGLDLTWWQSVGVFDRQSGRYIPTETDPPAEPPAEPSTAPSRAPSRAPSTDPSTEPG
-288 GASPVPG
+288 PGDQAEQGASPAPSA
-295 VVGPPVE
+295 PP
-302 SGMRAEP
+302 
-309 KPEAEPEPESD
+309 K
-320 PKQKPEPESDPK
+320 
-332 QKPEPEPESDP
+332 
-343 KQKPEP
+343 
-349 ELRVEGRATPAPTPT
+349 GRGALTATP
-364 RTPTDS
+364 S
-370 YSPAPKST
+370 ESPY
-378 PTEPDPRNAARRTPT
+378 PTEPS
-393 GPAAPADP
+393 G
-401 MDGTRVA
+401 GVSRVGSEF
-408 DAKAAACLGSARREQ
+408 DTKTAACVGSARREQ

-436 TASDGSRTAAAR
+436 TSSDGSRTAAAR
-448 AGETSGFSLSRANTT
+448 AGENSGFSLSGANTT

-489 PLRALTTATQR
+489 PLRALTAATQR

-505 AAEPVNAR
+505 AAEPVTAR

-533 HRKALEDHRK
+533 HRK

-641 GVRLSAT
+641 GVRLSAMT
-648 TVGDPWFIADPLR
+648 LGDPCFTADPLR

-681 SVTIDCRATLDAVV
+681 SVTINCRATLDAVV
-695 VEVADTGTGIDPDD
+695 VEVADTGTGISPED

-718 RADKSRTRSTGGSG
+718 RADKSRTRATGGSG

-737 VRQLVEGHGGTVTVR
+737 VRQLVEGHGGTVAAR
-752 STPGDGAVFTVRVPS
+752 STPGEGAVFTVRVP
-767 EPLEP
+767 EE
-772 LEPLESSEPL
+772 
-782 EPSE
+782 

>member
-20 VLVSVVSIAATA
+20 VLVSVLSIAATA

-58 DELLGLAATAPGWQG
+58 DELLGLAATAPGWRG
-73 AEKAVREL
+73 AEKTVREL
-81 AQQTGR
+81 ARQTGR
-87 RITLTTQDRVV
+87 RIALTTQDRVV
-98 IADSRGMDGRG
+98 IADSRGGRG
-109 GGGDRD
+109 GAGGK
-115 GGGGRDRGDG
+115 
-125 RGAGAGAELPSKA
+125 GAPGAELPSKA

-145 AVDGALTAGAGAGAG
+145 AVDGALTAGAGSGDEEGGDGGTAGP
-160 SGEDAGGGGEDAA
+160 
-173 GVDRIDPRAVG
+173 DRIDPRAVG
-184 PFRLSGRERDEL
+184 PFRLSGRERGEL
-196 AKVAADVVACMHDF
+196 AKVADGVVGCMHDF

-221 GRPRIEAANDPNR
+221 GRPRVEAANDPNR

-241 DTRLVAPTRTESKA
+241 DARLIVPTRTESKA

-264 ACLRRGSQPP
+264 ACLRRGDEPSV
-274 IAVELDLTWRRSGG
+274 AVELDLTWRRTDGG
-288 GASPVPG
+288 PSRAAG
-295 VVGPPVE
+295 VVGPVGSGMGAE
-302 SGMRAEP
+302 SGLRIGGRAEP
-309 KPEAEPEPESD
+309 
-320 PKQKPEPESDPK
+320 
-332 QKPEPEPESDP
+332 
-343 KQKPEP
+343 
-349 ELRVEGRATPAPTPT
+349 
-364 RTPTDS
+364 
-370 YSPAPKST
+370 T
-378 PTEPDPRNAARRTPT
+378 PTEPPDSGSGADSGADS
-393 GPAAPADP
+393 GAGSGSDAAPAPRSTPAEPGSSTGTGGSKGETGGSDGRRAPVEPSRGPVEPSRAAADP
-401 MDGTRVA
+401 MDGARAA
-408 DAKAAACLGSARREQ
+408 DTKAAACLSSARREQ

-448 AGETSGFSLSRANTT
+448 AGESSGFSLSGANTA

-489 PLRALTTATQR
+489 PLRALTAATQR
-500 MKTGE
+500 MKAGE
-505 AAEPVNAR
+505 AAEPVTAR

-533 HRKALEDHRK
+533 HRKALEH
-543 ALEDQR
+543 QR

-630 AAAHQAGAEAA
+630 AAAHQARAEAA

-648 TVGDPWFIADPLR
+648 TLGDPCFTADPLR

-667 NLVSNAIRHTPEGG
+667 NLVSNAIRHTPAGG
-681 SVTIDCRATLDAVV
+681 SVTIDCRGTLDAVV
-695 VEVADTGTGIDPDD
+695 VEVADTGTGISPED
-709 LPYVFDRFW
+709 LPHVFDRFW

-737 VRQLVEGHGGTVTVR
+737 VRQLVEGHGGTVTAR
-752 STPGDGAVFTVRVPS
+752 STPGEGAVFTVRVPS
-767 EPLEP
+767 EPP
-772 LEPLESSEPL
+772 SEPL
-782 EPSE
+782 ADAGGHGGVAAGAESESRAG

>member
-1 MARDIPF
+1 MRDIPF

-58 DELLGLAATAPGWQG
+58 DELLGLAAGAPGWRG
-73 AEKAVREL
+73 AEKTVREL
-81 AQQTGR
+81 ARQTGR
-87 RITLTTQDRVV
+87 RIALTTQDRVV
-98 IADSRGMDGRG
+98 IADSRGGGEARGEGGTDGK
-109 GGGDRD
+109 
-115 GGGGRDRGDG
+115 
-125 RGAGAGAELPSKA
+125 GAAGAELPAKA

-145 AVDGALTAGAGAGAG
+145 AVDGALTAGAGSADA
-160 SGEDAGGGGEDAA
+160 EAGGQ
-173 GVDRIDPRAVG
+173 DRIDPRAVG
-184 PFRLSGRERDEL
+184 PFRLPGAERKEL
-196 AKVAADVVACMHDF
+196 AKVAASVVGCMHDL
-210 GVVARSVQGPG
+210 GVSAHAVQGPS
-221 GRPRIEAANDPNR
+221 GRPRVEAPNDPSQ
-234 FLDFTCN
+234 FLDSSCR
-241 DTRLVAPTRTESKA
+241 DYRLDMPTRTENKA
-255 LKRLNELTN
+255 LERLNELTN
-264 ACLRRGSQPP
+264 ACLRRGDAPP
-274 IAVELDLTWRRSGG
+274 VKIGLDLTWWQSVGVFDRQSGRYIPTETEPPTETEAPTEAEPPTETEAPTEAEPPAKPG
-288 GASPVPG
+288 DRAEHGASPVPD
-295 VVGPPVE
+295 
-302 SGMRAEP
+302 A
-309 KPEAEPEPESD
+309 
-320 PKQKPEPESDPK
+320 
-332 QKPEPEPESDP
+332 
-343 KQKPEP
+343 
-349 ELRVEGRATPAPTPT
+349 PAKRRGTPT
-364 RTPTDS
+364 SAPS
-370 YSPAPKST
+370 ESPY
-378 PTEPDPRNAARRTPT
+378 PTEPS
-393 GPAAPADP
+393 G
-401 MDGTRVA
+401 GVSRV
-408 DAKAAACLGSARREQ
+408 DSEFDTKTAACVGSARREQ
-423 LGPYVSAPALLFV
+423 LGPFVSAPALLFV
-436 TASDGSRTAAAR
+436 TSSDGSRTAAAR
-448 AGETSGFSLSRANTT
+448 AGENSGFSLSGANTT

-489 PLRALTTATQR
+489 PLRALTAATQR

-505 AAEPVNAR
+505 AAEPVTAR

-533 HRKALEDHRK
+533 HRK

-648 TVGDPWFIADPLR
+648 TLGDPCFTADPLR

-681 SVTIDCRATLDAVV
+681 SVTINCRATLDAVV
-695 VEVADTGTGIDPDD
+695 VEVADTGTGISPED
-709 LPYVFDRFW
+709 LPHVFDRFW
-718 RADKSRTRSTGGSG
+718 RADKSRTRATGGSG

-752 STPGDGAVFTVRVPS
+752 STPGEGAVFTVRVPA
-767 EPLEP
+767 E
-772 LEPLESSEPL
+772 
-782 EPSE
+782 

>member
-58 DELLGLAATAPGWQG
+58 DELLGLAAGAPGWRG

-81 AQQTGR
+81 ARQTGR
-87 RITLTTQDRVV
+87 RITLTTQDRAV
-98 IADSRGMDGRG
+98 IADSRRTGGKGGEGGMGGKSEEG
-109 GGGDRD
+109 GGV
-115 GGGGRDRGDG
+115 
-125 RGAGAGAELPSKA
+125 GAGLPAKA

-145 AVDGALTAGAGAGAG
+145 AVDGALTAGAGDVNA
-160 SGEDAGGGGEDAA
+160 EAGGQ
-173 GVDRIDPRAVG
+173 DRIDPRAVG
-184 PFRLSGRERDEL
+184 PFLLPARERKQLTE
-196 AKVAADVVACMHDF
+196 VAASVVGCMHDY
-210 GVVARSVQGPG
+210 GVSARVVPGPS
-221 GRPRIEAANDPNR
+221 GRPRVEAPNDPSQI
-234 FLDFTCN
+234 LDSACR
-241 DTRLVAPTRTESKA
+241 DYQLDMPTRTESKA
-255 LKRLNELTN
+255 LERLNELTN
-264 ACLRRGSQPP
+264 ACLRRGDAPP
-274 IAVELDLTWRRSGG
+274 VKIGLDLTWWQSVGVVDRRSGRFIPTETDPPTETD
-288 GASPVPG
+288 SPTETDPPIETDSPAAKDSPTAKSPTTAKVPEPAG
-295 VVGPPVE
+295 RADPRI
-302 SGMRAEP
+302 SAEP
-309 KPEAEPEPESD
+309 GGRPPE
-320 PKQKPEPESDPK
+320 K
-332 QKPEPEPESDP
+332 
-343 KQKPEP
+343 
-349 ELRVEGRATPAPTPT
+349 TPASTPEE
-364 RTPTDS
+364 
-370 YSPAPKST
+370 SPY
-378 PTEPDPRNAARRTPT
+378 PTEPM
-393 GPAAPADP
+393 G
-401 MDGTRVA
+401 GVTRVGGEF
-408 DAKAAACLGSARREQ
+408 DTKTAACVGSARREQ

-436 TASDGSRTAAAR
+436 TTSDGSRTAAAR
-448 AGETSGFSLSRANTT
+448 AGETSGFSLSGANTT

-533 HRKALEDHRK
+533 HRKALEN
-543 ALEDQR
+543 QR

-648 TVGDPWFIADPLR
+648 TLGDPCFTADPLR

-667 NLVSNAIRHTPEGG
+667 NLVSNAIRHTPDGG
-681 SVTIDCRATLDAVV
+681 SVTISCRATLDAVV

-709 LPYVFDRFW
+709 LAHVFDRFW

-737 VRQLVEGHGGTVTVR
+737 VRQLVEGHGGTVTAR
-752 STPGDGAVFTVRVPS
+752 SAPGEGAVFTVRVPS
-767 EPLEP
+767 E
-772 LEPLESSEPL
+772 
-782 EPSE
+782 

>member
-58 DELLGLAATAPGWQG
+58 DELLGLAASAPGWQG
-73 AEKAVREL
+73 AEKTVREL
-81 AQQTGR
+81 ARQTGR

-98 IADSRGMDGRG
+98 IADSRRTDGSR
-109 GGGDRD
+109 
-115 GGGGRDRGDG
+115 
-125 RGAGAGAELPSKA
+125 AGAELPSKA

-145 AVDGALTAGAGAGAG
+145 AVDGALTTG
-160 SGEDAGGGGEDAA
+160 DAGEAGDAGEGSGGEDTA

-184 PFRLSGRERDEL
+184 PFRLSERERDEL
-196 AKVAADVVACMHDF
+196 AKVAAGVVGCMHDF

-241 DTRLVAPTRTESKA
+241 DTRLVVPTRTESKA

-274 IAVELDLTWRRSGG
+274 VAVELDLTWRRTEG
-288 GASPVPG
+288 GAGPAPG

-302 SGMRAEP
+302 SGVRTEP
-309 KPEAEPEPESD
+309 G
-320 PKQKPEPESDPK
+320 
-332 QKPEPEPESDP
+332 
-343 KQKPEP
+343 
-349 ELRVEGRATPAPTPT
+349 LRMEGRATPSPA
-364 RTPTDS
+364 DS
-370 YSPAPKST
+370 HTPAPKST
-378 PTEPDPRNAARRTPT
+378 PTEPGGREPGGRESDSPESGDPAARRTPT
-393 GPAAPADP
+393 GPAVPADP

-436 TASDGSRTAAAR
+436 TSSDGSRTAAAR

-463 RLAGLSAGIL
+463 RLAGLSAAIL

-641 GVRLSAT
+641 GVRLRAT
-648 TVGDPWFIADPLR
+648 TTGDPCFTADPLR

-667 NLVSNAIRHTPEGG
+667 NLVSNAIRHTPDGG
-681 SVTIDCRATLDAVV
+681 SVTIDCRATADAVV
-695 VEVADTGTGIDPDD
+695 VEVADTGTGIDPED
-709 LPYVFDRFW
+709 LPHVFDRFW

-752 STPGDGAVFTVRVPS
+752 STPGEGAVFTVRVPS
-767 EPLEP
+767 EAAELA
-772 LEPLESSEPL
+772 ESSESGDSFDPV
-782 EPSE
+782 EPSESS